1 MMNNN
6 NNNTDEDDTY
16 DPYGNNQD
24 TLRTETGAVPI
35 PRNFFRNEFRDDV
48 FNGTLTENH
57 KWEQFFWTRET
68 VEEIIKGLAYVYEEK
83 TCCMTTPSLAHRWHE
98 LGRDEV
104 LLDID
109 TRFNYLPKFRFFDIR
124 NPVYENQENPFRLL
138 VLDPP
143 FFVIPVDEIRAAVD
157 TITGGDFST
166 KIIIAWLLRAEKSL
180 RIAFRPYNL
189 VPTTFQLQYASIK
202 PNKWKNFVL
211 YSNIDLPG
219 IKRIKE

>member
-1 MMNNN
+1 MNNTTIN
-6 NNNTDEDDTY
+6 EY
-16 DPYGNNQD
+16 DPYGRNQD
-24 TLRTETGAVPI
+24 DLRSENGAVPV
-35 PRNFFRNEFRDDV
+35 PKNFFRSEHRSDV
-48 FNGTLTENH
+48 FNGTVNENS
-57 KWEQFFWTRET
+57 KWEQFFWTKET
-68 VEEIIKGLAYVYEEK
+68 VEELIKSLAYVYEEK
-83 TCCMTTPSLAHRWHE
+83 TCCLTTPSLAHRWHQ

-109 TRFNYLPKFRFFDIR
+109 TRFNYLPKFRYFDIR
-124 NPVYENQENPFRLL
+124 NPTTNDINNNFRLL

-143 FFVIPVDEIRAAVD
+143 FFVIPVEEIRIAVD
-157 TITGGDFST
+157 TLTNNDFST

-180 RIAFRPYNL
+180 RTAFRPYNL
-189 VPTTFQLQYASIK
+189 VPTTFELQYASIK